1 MNIFGKVDPGSTD
14 SQSFVDLPTRTH
26 EIVLNVGKVILLLE
40 KEKPDEISSYLSTMF
55 ELKWL
60 IIMTN
65 CSDLE
70 NSSWEV
76 FLQMRLLTKMY
87 MKKFK
92 INVVCIHTGMVVS
105 FL

>member
-1 MNIFGKVDPGSTD
+1 M
-14 SQSFVDLPTRTH
+14 
-26 EIVLNVGKVILLLE
+26 LE
-40 KEKPDEISSYLSTMF
+40 LE
-55 ELKWL
+55 WL

-87 MKKFK
+87 IKKFK
-92 INVVCIHTGMVVS
+92 IYVVCPHMGMDVS

>member
-14 SQSFVDLPTRTH
+14 SQSFVDLHTRTH
-26 EIVLNVGKVILLLE
+26 EIVLNWQSHFAVRE
-40 KEKPDEISSYLSTMF
+40 REWPDEISSCLSKML
-55 ELKWL
+55 ESKWL

-76 FLQMRLLTKMY
+76 FLQMRLVTKMY
-87 MKKFK
+87 MNIK
-92 INVVCIHTGMVVS
+92 
-105 FL
+105 